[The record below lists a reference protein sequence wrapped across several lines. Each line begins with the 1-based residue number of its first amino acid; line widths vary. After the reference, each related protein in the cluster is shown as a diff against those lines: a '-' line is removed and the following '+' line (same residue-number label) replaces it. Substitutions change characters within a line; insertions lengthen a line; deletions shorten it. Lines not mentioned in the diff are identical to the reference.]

1 MRSKDLLMI
10 VVSIAAMVLGSLLP
24 QLADPLRPLPRI
36 CLMIVLYLGFLSVGT
51 EALIT
56 QARYMP
62 GQVVAFTGVRLLAL
76 PLFAF
81 VVFRLLMP
89 EFALGSLLVA
99 ASCVG
104 VVAPVFSLMVQANTA
119 LILIACL
126 TTALLLPLSLPL
138 LLYSLSRALDW
149 LHLGPLN
156 LPPDLS
162 LSGMTISLCI
172 TILVPFA
179 AAFLTRNG
187 SSSVTTLILRHQYP
201 LSITALAIS
210 NFSIFCQYADV
221 VQQDPG
227 IVFHALVAACL
238 LGLVMM
244 AAGGALPQRLPPEQK
259 LAFIIGYGTMNNV
272 LMLIVSMEFFSA
284 VEALLAAMY
293 LVPLNLLLLFYRW
306 LSRRWGVESAA
317 SPA

>member
-1 MRSKDLLMI
+1 MRPKDLLMI
-10 VVSIAAMVLGSLLP
+10 VVSIAAMVLGSFMP
-24 QLADPLRPLPRI
+24 QLAEPLRPLPRI

-51 EALIT
+51 EALVT

-62 GQVVAFTGVRLLAL
+62 GRVIAFTGVRLVAL
-76 PLFAF
+76 PLFAYA
-81 VVFRLLMP
+81 VFRLLMP
-89 EFALGSLLVA
+89 EFALGSVLVA

-104 VVAPVFSLMVQANTA
+104 VVAPVFSIMVQADTA

-126 TTALLLPLSLPL
+126 TTALLLPLTLPI
-138 LLYSLSRALDW
+138 LLYSLSHLLGL
-149 LHLGPLN
+149 LHMGELN

-162 LSGMTISLCI
+162 LSGMAFSLCV

-179 AAFLTRNG
+179 AAFLTRNRFPG
-187 SSSVTTLILRHQYP
+187 TTTHILRHQYP
-201 LSITALAIS
+201 LSITALSIS

-221 VQQDPG
+221 VHQDPG
-227 IVFHALVAACL
+227 IVLHALAAACL

-244 AAGGALPQRLPPEQK
+244 AAGGALPRSLPSEQK

-306 LSRRWGVESAA
+306 LSRRWGVEGVPASA
-317 SPA
+317 